1 MNEVH
6 CPNRN
11 GMEKADNALHR
22 IAVIGQIHRSQ
33 PRPAGGGNQHEKPEN
48 DRGDGE
54 CRCLLS
60 RLRLRTLPPKLRAAR
75 GNGMHPFRAVTLE
88 LSVQYHATILGRI
101 AIQPED
107 LPRTSFAQT
116 HNLPLQS
123 LPFLELS

>member
-33 PRPAGGGNQHEKPEN
+33 PRPAGGGNQHEKTEN

-54 CRCLLS
+54 SRCLLP
-60 RLRLRTLPPKLRAAR
+60 RLRLRTLPPEFRAAR
-75 GNGMHPFRAVTLE
+75 GQGTHPFRAVTLE
-88 LSVQYHATILGRI
+88 LSVPNHATILGCI
-101 AIQPED
+101 AIQPKN

-116 HNLPLQS
+116 NNLLLQS

>member
-33 PRPAGGGNQHEKPEN
+33 PRRAGDGNQHGKTEN

-54 CRCLLS
+54 CRCLLPRR
-60 RLRLRTLPPKLRAAR
+60 RLRPLSPEFRAAR
-75 GNGMHPFRAVTLE
+75 GNGTHPFRAVTLE
-88 LSVQYHATILGRI
+88 LPVPYHATILGRI
-101 AIQPED
+101 AIQPKN
-107 LPRTSFAQT
+107 LPRISFAQT
-116 HNLPLQS
+116 YNLLLQS

>member
-33 PRPAGGGNQHEKPEN
+33 PRPAGGGNQHEKTEN

-54 CRCLLS
+54 CRCLLP
-60 RLRLRTLPPKLRAAR
+60 RLRLRPLPPEFRAAR
-75 GNGMHPFRAVTLE
+75 SNGTCPFRAVTLE
-88 LSVQYHATILGRI
+88 LSFPHHATILGRV
-101 AIQPED
+101 AIQPQN
-107 LPRTSFAQT
+107 LPRTSFAQGY
-116 HNLPLQS
+116 NLPLKR
-123 LPFLELS
+123 LPLFELS

>member
-33 PRPAGGGNQHEKPEN
+33 PRPAGGGNQHEKTEN

-54 CRCLLS
+54 CRCLLPRR
-60 RLRLRTLPPKLRAAR
+60 RLRPLPPEFRAAW
-75 GNGMHPFRAVTLE
+75 GNRTHPFRAVMLE
-88 LSVQYHATILGRI
+88 LSVPHHASILGSI
-101 AIQPED
+101 VI
-107 LPRTSFAQT
+107 
-116 HNLPLQS
+116 
-123 LPFLELS
+123 